1 MRKTHPEAERKA
13 SIFFEPIVSH
23 DAGQPTNDDLEKAR
37 IEYEIARNNAKAPQV
52 RRAHTAALKALENNA
67 KRKLESLEEAMQGNS
82 TPVIVDE
89 YSAKFP
95 VERYPID
102 EIRQSFI
109 EVEKATELHLSAM
122 KQRWEVLKKYNLP
135 EDWRG

>member
-13 SIFFEPIVSH
+13 SIFFEPITPDEPS
-23 DAGQPTNDDLEKAR
+23 QPTNDDLEKAR

-52 RRAHTAALKALENNA
+52 RRAHQQALKALENNA
-67 KRKLESLEEAMQGNS
+67 KLKLERIEEAMQGNNTS
-82 TPVIVDE
+82 VIVDE

-109 EVEKATELHLSAM
+109 EVEKATEIHLNAM